1 MAGSEEERL
10 NRREEREEADSAF
23 SAGSYEA
30 AVEPLKASALR
41 GNAYSQLY
49 LGEMYAEGKGVVQ
62 DSKEALA
69 WYMMADTQGG
79 LADAQY
85 RLGVTC
91 EVGALGV
98 TQNYQVAA
106 KWYRYAAEQGFP
118 LAQFKLGGLYDFGRG
133 VPQDYEEAVRWY
145 RLAAEQGLAL
155 AQFNLGCMCEEGK
168 GVSQNLHESMK
179 WHRLAAE
186 QCHASAQFML
196 AVKYRFGAGIE
207 QDYVQSHMWA
217 NLAAANRNTS
227 SEGQS
232 TAIELRDAVA
242 QEMTPDQIAE
252 AQRLAREFSAQ
263 HPDE

>member
-1 MAGSEEERL
+1 M
-10 NRREEREEADSAF
+10 NRREEQEEADSAF

-41 GNAYSQLY
+41 GNAYAQLY
-49 LGEMYAEGKGVVQ
+49 LGQMYAEGKGVVQ
-62 DSKEALA
+62 DSKEALT

-85 RLGVTC
+85 RLGVIC
-91 EVGALGV
+91 EIGDLGV

-106 KWYRYAAEQGFP
+106 KWYRHAAEQGFA

-155 AQFNLGCMCEEGK
+155 AQFNLGCMYEEGK
-168 GVSQNLHESMK
+168 GVSQNLHESVK

-196 AVKYRFGAGIE
+196 AVKYRFVE
-207 QDYVQSHMWA
+207 QNYVQAHMWA
-217 NLAAANRNTS
+217 NLAAANRNTN

>member
-1 MAGSEEERL
+1 M
-10 NRREEREEADSAF
+10 NRKEQQEEADSAF
-23 SAGSYEA
+23 FAGSYEA
-30 AVEPLKASALR
+30 AVEPLKASAMK
-41 GNAYSQLY
+41 GNAYAQLY

-85 RLGVTC
+85 RLGVIC
-91 EVGALGV
+91 EVGDLGV
-98 TQNYQVAA
+98 TQNHQFAA
-106 KWYRYAAEQGFP
+106 KWYRHAADQGFA

-145 RLAAEQGLAL
+145 RSAAEYGLAL
-155 AQFNLGCMCEEGK
+155 AQFNLGCMYEEGK
-168 GVSQNLHESMK
+168 GVPLNLHESLK

-196 AVKYRFGAGIE
+196 AVKYRFVE
-207 QDYVQSHMWA
+207 KNCVQAHMWA
-217 NLAAANRNTS
+217 NLAAANRNAT
-227 SEGQS
+227 SEGRS
-232 TAIELRDAVA
+232 TAIELRDSVA
-242 QEMTPDQIAE
+242 QEMTSDQIAE

-263 HPDE
+263 HPGE

>member
-1 MAGSEEERL
+1 M
-10 NRREEREEADSAF
+10 NRREEQEEADSAF

-30 AVEPLKASALR
+30 AVEPLKASALK
-41 GNAYSQLY
+41 GNVYAQLY
-49 LGEMYAEGKGVVQ
+49 LGNMYAEGNGVVQ
-62 DSKEALA
+62 DSKEALT

-85 RLGVTC
+85 RLGVIC
-91 EVGALGV
+91 EIGDLGV

-106 KWYRYAAEQGFP
+106 KWYRHAAAQGFA

-155 AQFNLGCMCEEGK
+155 AQFNLGCMYEEEK
-168 GVSQNLHESMK
+168 GVSRNLHESVK

-186 QCHASAQFML
+186 QCYAPAQFML
-196 AVKYRFGAGIE
+196 AVKYRFVE
-207 QDYVQSHMWA
+207 QNYVQAHMWA
-217 NLAAANRNTS
+217 NLAVANRNTN

-263 HPDE
+263 HPDD